1 MVKSRIRDGKKS
13 DPGSGI
19 EKIRIRDPEQKSRIR
34 NKTASAQVRN
44 LVESLLRL
52 DPEER
57 LGSGDVTRHGAY
69 LSIKR
74 HPFFAGLDFE
84 TLHQTPPPFTLETC
98 GDSPAG
104 TVAGTEKTM
113 SS

>member
-1 MVKSRIRDGKKS
+1 
-13 DPGSGI
+13 
-19 EKIRIRDPEQKSRIR
+19 
-34 NKTASAQVRN
+34 VRN

-84 TLHQTPPPFTLETC
+84 TLHQSTPPFTLEAC
-98 GDSPAG
+98 DSPPAG
-104 TVAGTEKTM
+104 TQGQVQKSSVADPGSGAFLTPGSGMNNPDHISE
-113 SS
+113 S

>member
-1 MVKSRIRDGKKS
+1 MGWK
-13 DPGSGI
+13 
-19 EKIRIRDPEQKSRIR
+19 KIRIRD
-34 NKTASAQVRN
+34 TASAQVRN

-84 TLHQTPPPFTLETC
+84 TLHQTVPPFTLEAC
-98 GDSPAG
+98 DSPAG
-104 TVAGTEKTM
+104 TEKQCCG
-113 SS
+113 SGIRCLFDPWIRDR